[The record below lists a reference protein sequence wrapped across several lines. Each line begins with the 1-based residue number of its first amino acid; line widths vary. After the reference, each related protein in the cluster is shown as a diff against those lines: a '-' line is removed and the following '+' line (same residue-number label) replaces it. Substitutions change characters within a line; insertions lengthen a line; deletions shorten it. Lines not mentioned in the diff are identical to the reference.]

1 MTGYNYYVLTSL
13 PTLGEFG
20 SSAPLKAGELLETVS
35 DNASSTALLEA
46 VYLSDDLLQ
55 YEAFLA
61 GEITAP
67 NPVVLTE
74 AQASQ
79 KEPLPGYLAAGEQA
93 ESLRVPGD
101 QVWSNYFHHAAAV
114 ADRLNCCFLKLWV
127 EYEVTLRNAIA
138 ASRAKALNLEPNDY
152 LVATELAGSEEDFT
166 ALLNEW
172 SRSENPLAGLRI
184 LDKARWDWLIQH
196 DGWFTFD
203 NDELAAYGAK
213 LILLHRWQRLG
224 QAEPEPVASAS
235 ANTRKKPERTSV

>member
-20 SSAPLKAGELLETVS
+20 SAAPLSPGQLLETVS

-46 VYLSDDLLQ
+46 VFLSDDLLQ
-55 YEAFLA
+55 WQGFLA
-61 GEITAP
+61 GEITEP

-79 KEPLPGYLAAGEQA
+79 KEPLPDYLAAGEQT
-93 ESLRVPGD
+93 EFLRVPGD
-101 QVWSNYFHHAAAV
+101 QVWSNYFHHAVAV
-114 ADRLNCCFLKLWV
+114 ADRLNCCFLKFWV

-138 ASRAKALNLEPNDY
+138 ASRAKALNLDPNDY
-152 LVATELAGSEEDFT
+152 LVATELADSDEDFT

-184 LDKARWDWLIQH
+184 LDKARWSWLIQH

-224 QAEPEPVASAS
+224 QAQQSTTS
-235 ANTRKKPERTSV
+235 DTNSDTNQKPERISA